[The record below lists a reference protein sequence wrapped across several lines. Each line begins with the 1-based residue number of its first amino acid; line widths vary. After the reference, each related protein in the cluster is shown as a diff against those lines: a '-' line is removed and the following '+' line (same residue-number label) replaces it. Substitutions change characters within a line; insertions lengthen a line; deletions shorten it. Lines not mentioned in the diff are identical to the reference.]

1 MSVLQTHVIKDVNQC
16 SPSVGDVERV
26 VDYGKDGEELI
37 SYKPIDYPKL
47 CSSHGVVDMWSL
59 DNMLKAGINPN
70 SSIHTG
76 LNSRLDG
83 VSAVNEFDSSAEK
96 IISENS
102 NDKVTE

>member
-1 MSVLQTHVIKDVNQC
+1 MSVLQTHVIKGVNQF
-16 SPSVGDVERV
+16 SPSIGDVERV

-37 SYKPIDYPKL
+37 SFKPVDYPKL
-47 CSSHGVVDMWSL
+47 SASHGVVGMWSL

-76 LNSRLDG
+76 FNSRLDG

-96 IISENS
+96 IISEIS
-102 NDKVTE
+102 NDKVID